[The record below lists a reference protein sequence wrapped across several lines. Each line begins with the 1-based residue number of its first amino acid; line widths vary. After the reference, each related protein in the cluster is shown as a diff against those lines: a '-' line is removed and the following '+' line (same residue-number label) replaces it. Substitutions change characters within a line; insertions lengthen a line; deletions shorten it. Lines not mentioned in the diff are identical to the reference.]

1 MAKLSDTIANYLDLR
16 KKILAKQYA
25 PVYLLH
31 GEEVYFIDAIT
42 ELLEKSVLPESER
55 SFNQTLIYGKEVKVH
70 DLIAMA
76 RRYPMMSEFQV
87 IIVKDA
93 QDIKE
98 FDKLLTYIENP
109 LPSTVL
115 VCAFRGNKMDMR
127 TKVGKQADK
136 FGGAYYAAKLRDY
149 QIKDW
154 LPEYLRQKGRS
165 IDGAAIQ
172 MIVELLGADL
182 PLIHNELDKL
192 LINVKDEFIR
202 TTHVESNIGFN
213 RDYNVFELQSALGYR
228 NFNKAIQ
235 IAHHMGNRAEKGEI
249 LRIVTNLHNYFG
261 KILMVQQMD
270 SPNKASVASALGVNP
285 FFVEEYMVAA
295 KGYTAGDMERVFNQ
309 IKLLDLR
316 LKGVHRGSSTDG
328 ELLIETIVGIL
339 RAPQRV

>member
-1 MAKLSDTIANYLDLR
+1 MAKLSDTIAKYLDLR
-16 KKILAKQYA
+16 RKIQSKQFS

-31 GEEVYFIDAIT
+31 GEEVFFIDSIT
-42 ELLEKSVLPESER
+42 DLIEESVLPASER
-55 SFNQTLIYGKEVKVH
+55 SFNQTVIYGKEVKVH
-70 DLIAMA
+70 DLISMA
-76 RRYPMMSEFQV
+76 RRYPMMSNHQV

-93 QDIKE
+93 QDIKD
-98 FDKLLTYIENP
+98 FDKLINYLENP

-127 TKVGKQADK
+127 TKIGKQADK
-136 FGGAYYAAKLRDY
+136 YGGAYYAAKLRDY

-154 LPEYLRQKGRS
+154 LPEYLKMKGRS

-172 MIVELLGADL
+172 MILELLGADL

-202 TTHVESNIGFN
+202 TTHVEANIGFN
-213 RDYNVFELQSALGYR
+213 REYNVFELQSALGYR

-235 IAHHMGNRAEKGEI
+235 IAHHIGNRAEKGEI
-249 LRIVTNLHNYFG
+249 LRIVSNLHNYFG
-261 KILMVQQMD
+261 KILLVQQMGNPGK
-270 SPNKASVASALGVNP
+270 SEVASALGVVP
-285 FFVEEYMVAA
+285 FFVEEYLIAA
-295 KGYTAGDMERVFNQ
+295 KGYSASDIERVFNQ

-316 LKGVHRGSSTDG
+316 LKGVHRGSASDG

-339 RAPQRV
+339 RAPQRI

>member
-1 MAKLSDTIANYLDLR
+1 MAKMSDTISNYLDLR
-16 KKILAKQYA
+16 RKIQSKQYS

-31 GEEVYFIDAIT
+31 GEEVYFIDALT
-42 ELLEKSVLPESER
+42 ELLERSILPEAER
-55 SFNQTLIYGKEVKVH
+55 SFNQTLIYGKEVKIH

-76 RRYPMMSEFQV
+76 RRYPMMSDYQV
-87 IIVKDA
+87 ILVKDA

-98 FDKLLTYIENP
+98 FDKLLSYLENP
-109 LPSTVL
+109 MPSTVL

-127 TKVGKQADK
+127 TKIGKQADR

-154 LPEYLRQKGRS
+154 LPEYFKQQGRS
-165 IDGAAIQ
+165 IDTAAIQ

-192 LINVKDEFIR
+192 FINVKDEFIR
-202 TTHVESNIGFN
+202 ATHIEANIGFN
-213 RDYNVFELQSALGYR
+213 REYNVFELQSALGTK

-235 IAHHMGNRAEKGEI
+235 IAHHMGQRAEKGEI

-261 KILMVQQMD
+261 KILLTQQMGNG
-270 SPNKASVASALGVNP
+270 SKSELASALGINP
-285 FFVEEYMVAA
+285 FFLDEYLGAA
-295 KGYTAGDMERVFNQ
+295 RFYSPTDLERVFNQ

-316 LKGVHRGSSTDG
+316 LKGVHRGSATDG
-328 ELLIETIVGIL
+328 ELLIEAIVGIL
-339 RAPQRV
+339 RTPQRV

>member
-1 MAKLSDTIANYLDLR
+1 
-16 KKILAKQYA
+16 
-25 PVYLLH
+25 
-31 GEEVYFIDAIT
+31 
-42 ELLEKSVLPESER
+42 
-55 SFNQTLIYGKEVKVH
+55 
-70 DLIAMA
+70 
-76 RRYPMMSEFQV
+76 V

-98 FDKLLTYIENP
+98 FDKLMSYLENP

-127 TKVGKQADK
+127 TKIGKQADK

-172 MIVELLGADL
+172 MLVELLGADL

-192 LINVKDEFIR
+192 MINVKDEFIR
-202 TTHVESNIGFN
+202 PVHVEANVGFN
-213 RDYNVFELQSALGYR
+213 REYNVFELQSALGLK

-235 IAHHMGNRAEKGEI
+235 IAHHMSARAEKGEI
-249 LRIVTNLHNYFG
+249 LRMVSNLHGYFG
-261 KILMVQQMD
+261 KILLVQQMAG
-270 SPNKASVASALGVNP
+270 ASKGEVASSLGVNP
-285 FFVEEYMVAA
+285 FFVEEYMIAA
-295 KGYTAGDMERVFNQ
+295 KNYSPGDMERAFNQ
-309 IKLLDLR
+309 IKLLDLK
-316 LKGVHRGSSTDG
+316 LKGVHRGGASDG
-328 ELLIETIVGIL
+328 EILIETVLGIL

>member
-115 VCAFRGNKMDMR
+115 VCAFRGNKMDM
-127 TKVGKQADK
+127 
-136 FGGAYYAAKLRDY
+136 
-149 QIKDW
+149 
-154 LPEYLRQKGRS
+154 
-165 IDGAAIQ
+165 
-172 MIVELLGADL
+172 
-182 PLIHNELDKL
+182 
-192 LINVKDEFIR
+192 
-202 TTHVESNIGFN
+202 
-213 RDYNVFELQSALGYR
+213 
-228 NFNKAIQ
+228 
-235 IAHHMGNRAEKGEI
+235 
-249 LRIVTNLHNYFG
+249 
-261 KILMVQQMD
+261 
-270 SPNKASVASALGVNP
+270 
-285 FFVEEYMVAA
+285 
-295 KGYTAGDMERVFNQ
+295 
-309 IKLLDLR
+309 
-316 LKGVHRGSSTDG
+316 
-328 ELLIETIVGIL
+328 
-339 RAPQRV
+339 

>member
-1 MAKLSDTIANYLDLR
+1 MAKMSDTISNYLDLR
-16 KKILAKQYA
+16 RKIQSKQYS

-42 ELLEKSVLPESER
+42 DLIEQSILPESER

-70 DLIAMA
+70 DLISMA
-76 RRYPMMSEFQV
+76 RRYPMMSQYQV

-98 FDKLLTYIENP
+98 FDKLLSFLDNP
-109 LPSTVL
+109 MPSTVL
-115 VCAFRGNKMDMR
+115 VCAFRGSKMDMR
-127 TKVGKQADK
+127 TKVGKQADR
-136 FGGAYYAAKLRDY
+136 FGGAYHAAKLRDY

-154 LPEYLRQKGRS
+154 LPEYFKQQGRS
-165 IDGAAIQ
+165 VDTAAIQ

-192 LINVKDEFIR
+192 FINVKDEFIR
-202 TTHVESNIGFN
+202 TTHIEANIGFN
-213 RDYNVFELQSALGYR
+213 REYNVFELQSALGAK

-235 IAHHMGNRAEKGEI
+235 IAHHMSQRSEKGEI
-249 LRIVTNLHNYFG
+249 LRMVTNLHNYFG
-261 KILMVQQMD
+261 KILLTQQMLGG
-270 SPNKASVASALGVNP
+270 SKGELASALGVNP
-285 FFVEEYMVAA
+285 FFLDEYLGAA
-295 KGYTAGDMERVFNQ
+295 KLYSASDLERVFNQ

-316 LKGVHRGSSTDG
+316 LKGVHRGSASDG
-328 ELLIETIVGIL
+328 ELLIEAIVGIL